1 MKSSW
6 MSLYLKTQFCLV
18 LTGRRK
24 VGLILFLDY
33 SSSANNRHSVWEE
46 EMEATD
52 CSSPP
57 DKLEDDGELDGEVG
71 KRLND
76 MVATPVSLFLPSLN
90 VFYFLICTYKFLL
103 RMYSAKMYWQWHSYG
118 R

>member
-1 MKSSW
+1 
-6 MSLYLKTQFCLV
+6 L
-18 LTGRRK
+18 
-24 VGLILFLDY
+24 LFDY

-46 EMEATD
+46 ELEATD

-76 MVATPVSLFLPSLN
+76 MVATPVSLFLPSSN
-90 VFYFLICTYKFLL
+90 FFYFLTCAYKFLL
-103 RMYSAKMYWQWHSYG
+103 HMYTQLRCIGNGIHMVDSMLRSLSDK
-118 R
+118 